1 MSVNQPKKP
10 TVVTDSPILIATSLS
25 EWLAQT
31 AIERDRVGGTPKA
44 ERDII
49 RDSSLLTLSI
59 PTQYGGLG
67 GSWAETL
74 ETVRI
79 IARADSS
86 LAHVYAFQH
95 LMLATVRLFGSPEQW
110 EHLFEQTVSQ
120 NWFWGNAL
128 NPLDTRTISVQH
140 EGWRDFTGKK
150 SFCSGALDSD
160 MLIASARQD
169 GLDRLVIA
177 AIPTQR
183 AGITLYEDWSNIG
196 QRQTDS
202 GSADFKRVRVEENE
216 ILVNPGPL
224 GNTFATLRPLIAQLI
239 LSNVYLGI
247 AEGAFNSAKKYTQ
260 TEARRWLLSTA
271 DRQPNDPYALERS
284 GEFWVTLESARA
296 LNNRAAELLDRA
308 WARDTRLTETER
320 SEVAIAIA
328 TAKVVSGR
336 GGLDITTRIF
346 DIMGARS
353 TAAELGFDRFWRN
366 LRTYTLHDPI
376 DYKIR
381 ELGDWNLND
390 QPPRPTFYS

>member
-31 AIERDRVGGTPKA
+31 AIERDRIGGTPKA

-86 LAHVYAFQH
+86 IAHVYAFQH

-110 EHLFEQTVSQ
+110 EYLFEQTVAQ

-202 GSADFKRVRVEENE
+202 GSADFNRVRVEENE

-247 AEGAFNSAKKYTQ
+247 AEGAFNSAKHYTQ
-260 TEARRWLLSTA
+260 TQARRWLLSTA

-308 WARDTRLTETER
+308 WARDTRLTESER
-320 SEVAIAIA
+320 AEVAIAIA

-381 ELGDWNLND
+381 ELGDWTLND

>member
-31 AIERDRVGGTPKA
+31 VIERDRIGGTPKA

-86 LAHVYAFQH
+86 IAHVYAFQH

-110 EHLFEQTVSQ
+110 EYLFEQTVSQ

-128 NPLDTRTISVQH
+128 NPLDTRTVSVQH

-202 GSADFKRVRVEENE
+202 GSADFNRVRVEENE

-247 AEGAFNSAKKYTQ
+247 AEGAFNSAKHYTQ
-260 TEARRWLLSTA
+260 TQARRWLLSTA

-308 WARDTRLTETER
+308 WARDTRLTESER
-320 SEVAIAIA
+320 AEVAIAIA

-381 ELGDWNLND
+381 ELGDWTLND

>member
-1 MSVNQPKKP
+1 MSLPQTKKP
-10 TVVTDSPILIATSLS
+10 LIATDSPLLIATSLS

-31 AIERDRVGGTPKA
+31 AVERDRKGGTPKI

-49 RDSSLLTLSI
+49 RDSGLLALSI

-67 GSWAETL
+67 GNWAETL
-74 ETVRI
+74 QTVRI
-79 IARADSS
+79 LARADSS
-86 LAHVYAFQH
+86 IAHVYAFQH
-95 LMLATVRLFGSPEQW
+95 LMLATTRLFGSPAQW
-110 EHLFEQTVSQ
+110 ESLFEQTAAQ

-128 NPLDTRTISVQH
+128 NPLDTRTVSTQY
-140 EGWRDFTGKK
+140 EGWREFTGKK

-183 AGITLYEDWSNIG
+183 AGITLFDDWDNIG

-202 GSADFKRVRVEENE
+202 GSGDFNKVRVEEQE
-216 ILVNPGPL
+216 ILSNPGPL

-239 LSNVYLGI
+239 LSNIYLGI
-247 AEGAFNSAKKYTQ
+247 AEGAFESAKKYTQ
-260 TEARRWLLSTA
+260 TESRRWLLSTA

-296 LNNRAAELLDRA
+296 LNNRAADLLDKA
-308 WARDTRLTETER
+308 WARENRLTETER

-328 TAKVVSGR
+328 TAKVVSSK
-336 GGLDITTRIF
+336 GGLEIATRIF
-346 DIMGARS
+346 DVMGARS
-353 TAAELGFDRFWRN
+353 TANHLGFDRFWRN
-366 LRTYTLHDPI
+366 LRTHSLHDPV

-381 ELGDWNLND
+381 ELGDWALND

>member
-31 AIERDRVGGTPKA
+31 AIERDRIGGTPKA

-86 LAHVYAFQH
+86 IAHVYAFQH

-110 EHLFEQTVSQ
+110 EYLFEQTVSQ

-128 NPLDTRTISVQH
+128 NPLDTRTVSVQH

-202 GSADFKRVRVEENE
+202 GSADFNRVRVEENE

-247 AEGAFNSAKKYTQ
+247 AEGAFNSAKHYTQ
-260 TEARRWLLSTA
+260 TQARRWLLSTA

-308 WARDTRLTETER
+308 WARDTRLTESER
-320 SEVAIAIA
+320 AEVAIAIA

-381 ELGDWNLND
+381 ELGDWTLND